1 VHVEGSL
8 RAATDLVVYRSG
20 TLDDECGGLDIAS
33 MNSNDQSQPTP
44 RQLLDAIVSV
54 QETVAENARLQD
66 IMAGA
71 IGRIE
76 LRLGTA
82 ESNIG
87 TLTSNVSVLM
97 SNVSVLISDV
107 SVLKSDVAVL
117 KSDVAVLKSD
127 VREIK
132 GDIIRLE
139 RRVIR
144 IDDRISVIEN
154 LNVGPTLADHE
165 RRISRLE
172 GFAS

>member
-1 VHVEGSL
+1 MHVEGSL

-117 KSDVAVLKSD
+117 KSDV
-127 VREIK
+127 REIK